1 MKTLPGSNMLGA
13 SYAHYHQT
21 QDYQLPTKMQQK
33 DGQQVITAHVDAQG
47 LPIYY
52 QGSDGG
58 KIAFRAS
65 STGNGD
71 NLARIRQEQI
81 MRMQIQNHR

>member
-1 MKTLPGSNMLGA
+1 MRTLPGNNMLGA

-21 QDYQLPTKMQQK
+21 QDYQLHAKMQQK
-33 DGQQVITAHVDAQG
+33 DGHQVFTAQFDAQG

-52 QGSDGG
+52 QGPESG
-58 KIAFRAS
+58 KTAFRAS